1 MLSERLKSKLKDYP
15 DFPKKGIIFKDICPI
30 LTNPD
35 LFNQLIDNMSKK
47 NVYKNADAIIAVDS
61 RGFIFGSAIAYQIKK
76 PLLLAR
82 KKYKLPGEV
91 ITKKYGLE
99 YGEDSL
105 SIQLE
110 SISKF
115 QSFVVVDDLLAT
127 GGTAKSIVDL
137 LKSQNKKILGLHVVI
152 ELSKLQGSN
161 SLDCQVISEVE
172 LS

>member
-1 MLSERLKSKLKDYP
+1 MLSERLKSELKDYP

-30 LTNPD
+30 LNNPIIFND
-35 LFNQLIDNMSKK
+35 LIENMSKK
-47 NVYKNADAIIAVDS
+47 SLYNNADAIVAIDS

-76 PLLLAR
+76 PLVLAR

-91 ITKKYGLE
+91 ITKNYGLE

-105 SIQLE
+105 SLQLA

-115 QSFVVVDDLLAT
+115 QSFVIVDDLLAT
-127 GGTAKSIVDL
+127 GGTAKCIVDL
-137 LKSQNKKILGLHVVI
+137 LKTQKKKILGLHVVV
-152 ELSKLQGSN
+152 ELSRLLGRN
-161 SLDCQVISEVE
+161 TLDCQVVSEVE